1 MGNSFM
7 QSSTLKHL
15 LVLISSI
22 GLRLFKGFEED
33 VQDGA
38 HWPSLT
44 FCLFFFSIRVFFQGH
59 WQIKRE
65 GTVFYSTLPLPSA
78 HEHSDIYLQLCT
90 WDDYRIFLIAT
101 LVFTRR
107 DLPPYR
113 ITIWLIDDVMLIF
126 VCLLV
131 DLISGVKPVIILQPF
146 CGKLIILRSVL
157 ARKKLKLPRVSVA
170 IRSTTKPLPVK
181 CNDQCNTKPTTSKS
195 ELHSSQT
202 ESKPEWR
209 NS

>member
-1 MGNSFM
+1 MFKALFKRHININWAYHILLALDILWKLWLKNILEKANLREKSVCTLINKVGKGRWRIGNSFM
-7 QSSTLKHL
+7 QSSTLKHF
-15 LVLISSI
+15 LVLIFSI

-38 HWPSLT
+38 LWPGLT
-44 FCLFFFSIRVFFQGH
+44 LCLFFFSITVFFHGH

-131 DLISGVKPVIILQPF
+131 DLISGFV
-146 CGKLIILRSVL
+146 
-157 ARKKLKLPRVSVA
+157 
-170 IRSTTKPLPVK
+170 
-181 CNDQCNTKPTTSKS
+181 TSIW
-195 ELHSSQT
+195 H
-202 ESKPEWR
+202 
-209 NS
+209 